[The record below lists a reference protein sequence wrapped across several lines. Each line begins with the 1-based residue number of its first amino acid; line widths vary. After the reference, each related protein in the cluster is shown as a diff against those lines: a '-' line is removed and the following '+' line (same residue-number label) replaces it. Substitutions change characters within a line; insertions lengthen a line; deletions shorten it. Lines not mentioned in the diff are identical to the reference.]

1 MTEPRS
7 QSASLPER
15 AACLGLFLV
24 VLVTSLWFA
33 RAGWK
38 NAVLDT
44 HPFRQTQT
52 AMSTYWMIRDGFHL
66 DYETPIMGPP
76 WSIPLEFPVYEAAVA
91 AVCRSTG
98 LPLDQAG
105 RAVSLC
111 FFYAALPA
119 VWLLLR
125 RLKVTPAHR
134 WLFLALILT
143 CPVYQ
148 FFSRAFLIESTA
160 FCLGLWFLNFFHSGL
175 VSGRRSVLA
184 AAALFGAAAGLAKV
198 TTYAVF
204 LAPAAAF
211 AVAAW
216 RAHRTEWRALLT
228 RAAVAAVPGI
238 LAAAWWVRHSDAV
251 KRKNILGAS
260 LVSSELHDWTYGPLA
275 QRFDPG
281 FWRQFGVQIERALFP
296 ACSLFLLAVLLLLF
310 LRGRVRQ
317 FAVILLVAMAG
328 PLVFANLYFVHDY
341 YLYSSGIFFLL
352 LLALPLQRLME
363 TAALPLS
370 ARLGV
375 IVVVL
380 AAQFSGYLEKYYEP
394 QSRQAGGPPDL
405 ALAIGQVTQPDDLLV
420 GFGLDWS
427 PILPYYS
434 HRRALLVPKRYIQ
447 DDAVIREALHRARP
461 ARIAAVLL
469 FRLGQP
475 GPEAYA
481 HWLKELEMDEN
492 PFLQTGEYTVHLRK
506 DMIPDALKALKDFPL
521 HDVLLYQGQ
530 LGGAAEKPRI
540 LYWVDQ
546 LKDRSIFAD
555 ISPQPLK
562 LTVPYGLASPIVEG
576 HHWLISQPV
585 TEIEIVPPPGAR
597 HITAEFGM
605 DPAIYDRSDG
615 VEFEVLSVQ
624 PNGYRQRLYYRWLQP
639 GTIKQDRGLQSFSI
653 ELIAPLQGTVVFR
666 TLPGPNNNGS
676 FDWAYWRCIK
686 ID

>member
-1 MTEPRS
+1 MTEPTPRPTRS
-7 QSASLPER
+7 PEVSASLVI
-15 AACLGLFLV
+15 FLV
-24 VLVTSLWFA
+24 VLLISLWFA
-33 RAGWK
+33 RAGWQ

-52 AMSTYWMIRDGFHL
+52 AMSAYWMIHDGFRL

-76 WSIPLEFPVYEAAVA
+76 WSIPLEFPLYEAVVA
-91 AVCRSTG
+91 AVCRGTG

-105 RAVSLC
+105 RAVSLA

-119 VWLLLR
+119 VWRLLR
-125 RLKVTPAHR
+125 RLQVSPSQC
-134 WLFLALILT
+134 WLFLALVLT

-160 FCLGLWFLNFFHSGL
+160 FCLGVWFLDFFHAGLGSGKK
-175 VSGRRSVLA
+175 SALA
-184 AAALFGAAAGLAKV
+184 AAAVFGAAAGLAKV

-204 LAPAAAF
+204 LAPAAAL
-211 AVAAW
+211 ALAAAW
-216 RAHRTEWRALLT
+216 ARRAEWRTLLA
-228 RAAVAAVPGI
+228 RAAVAGVPGI

-251 KRKNILGAS
+251 KRRNLLGTS

-281 FWRQFGVQIERALFP
+281 FWRQLGVQVERALFP
-296 ACSLFLLAVLLLLF
+296 SCSLFLLGVLLLLF
-310 LRGRVRQ
+310 LRGRIRL
-317 FAVILLVAMAG
+317 FAVILLIALAG

-341 YLYSSGIFFLL
+341 YLYSSGLFFLL
-352 LLALPLQRLME
+352 LLALPLRRLME
-363 TAALPLS
+363 TTALPLA

-375 IVVVL
+375 VVVVL
-380 AAQFSGYLEKYYEP
+380 AAQFSGYLGKYYEP

-405 ALAIGQVTQPDDLLV
+405 ALAIGQVTKPDDLLV

-447 DDAVIREALHRARP
+447 DDAVIREALRRTRP

-475 GPEAYA
+475 GPEAYSP
-481 HWLKELEMDEN
+481 WLKELEMDEN

-506 DMIPDALKALKDFPL
+506 DMIPDALKALQGFPL

-530 LGGAAEKPRI
+530 LGAAGEKPRV

-546 LKDRSIFAD
+546 LKDRSLFAD

-597 HITAEFGM
+597 RIKAEFGM

-624 PNGYRQRLYYRWLQP
+624 PSGYRQRLFYRWLQP
-639 GTIKQDRGLQSFSI
+639 GTIRQDRGLQSFSI
-653 ELIAPLQGTVVFR
+653 ELIAPLPGTVVFR

-676 FDWAYWRCIK
+676 FDWAYWRCIT